1 MPLPRRPR
9 QTSEASWQ
17 VGMRQ
22 ADWHAA
28 MLTQQPPLRRLLA
41 AAGDHAAGAPPAAQ
55 AEAPPADL
63 GSLLANVGT
72 LLGVNGLQLPAS
84 NGQSE
89 QQSVVDWGIMLNQM
103 PPVGSA

>member
-1 MPLPRRPR
+1 M
-9 QTSEASWQ
+9 
-17 VGMRQ
+17 
-22 ADWHAA
+22 
-28 MLTQQPPLRRLLA
+28 RLLPT
-41 AAGDHAAGAPPAAQ
+41 AAGDAALGEPPAAQ

-63 GSLLANVGT
+63 GSILANVGT

-103 PPVGSA
+103 PPVGGA

>member
-1 MPLPRRPR
+1 M
-9 QTSEASWQ
+9 
-17 VGMRQ
+17 Q
-22 ADWHAA
+22 ADWCAEVPP
-28 MLTQQPPLRRLLA
+28 QQPPLRLLPP
-41 AAGDHAAGAPPAAQ
+41 AAGDAALGEPPAAQ

-63 GSLLANVGT
+63 GSILANVGT

-103 PPVGSA
+103 PPVGGA